1 MVTFAAKAA
10 DTQSVWW
17 LWVVGGLVAW
27 VIVAFA
33 VAVVIG
39 RGVRIADRRVGEGAV
54 LTTAHPEAGADVP
67 RETAVARTPRHAIP
81 LPPLGIALAAL
92 AVALETSGY
101 VSRLNGS
108 RGATAQ
114 LLSMDAPFSLP
125 RLFVAA
131 LFAAAALAAV
141 AGAGALPGR
150 RTWWLAVGLVG
161 GVIAAVKAGST
172 VHAEALTSL
181 SGAVGSSLAIA
192 VSGAVAAVVVGT
204 LFFLSRTERRD
215 RRRVLSV
222 LALYAVASVG
232 MSAVSG
238 WAGAYGSQWV
248 TTATFIEESGEAL
261 AAVAFLMAVLAG
273 VAPRVVLPASWALRR
288 EVDAQTLDLP
298 EQVSGRSAARGD
310 ARG

>member
-1 MVTFAAKAA
+1 VVTFAAPAA
-10 DTQSVWW
+10 DNQSVWW
-17 LWVVGGLVAW
+17 LWGVGGLVAW
-27 VIVAFA
+27 VVVAFA

-39 RGVRIADRRVGEGAV
+39 RGIRIADRRAGEGADL
-54 LTTAHPEAGADVP
+54 LTAGLGVDAV
-67 RETAVARTPRHAIP
+67 REPAVVRTPRRAIP

-92 AVALETSGY
+92 AVALETSGF
-101 VSRLNGS
+101 VSRLNGA
-108 RGATAQ
+108 RGTTAQ

-125 RLFVAA
+125 RMFVAA
-131 LFAAAALAAV
+131 LFAAAAFAAV

-150 RTWWLAVGLVG
+150 RAWWLAVGLVA

-181 SGAVGSSLAIA
+181 SEAIGGSAAVA
-192 VSGAVAAVVVGT
+192 VSALVAAVVVGA
-204 LFFLSRTERRD
+204 LWFLSRTERRD

-232 MSAVSG
+232 LSAVSG
-238 WAGAYGSQWV
+238 AAGPFGSQWV
-248 TTATFIEESGEAL
+248 ATATFIEESGEAL

-273 VAPRVVLPASWALRR
+273 VAPRVVLPAGWALRR

-298 EQVSGRSAARGD
+298 EQVPGRSVIRGS
-310 ARG
+310 RG

>member
-1 MVTFAAKAA
+1 MVTFAARAA
-10 DTQSVWW
+10 DNQSVWW
-17 LWVVGGLVAW
+17 LWVLGGLVAW
-27 VIVAFA
+27 VVVAFA

-39 RGVRIADRRVGEGAV
+39 RGVRMADRRAGEGAV
-54 LTTAHPEAGADVP
+54 LTTADLEAGSVIALRPSVAPAP
-67 RETAVARTPRHAIP
+67 RRAIP

-108 RGATAQ
+108 TGATAQ

-181 SGAVGSSLAIA
+181 TEAVGSSAAVA
-192 VSGAVAAVVVGT
+192 VSASVAAVVVGA
-204 LFFLSRTERRD
+204 LWFLSRTERRD

-232 MSAVSG
+232 LSAVSG

-288 EVDAQTLDLP
+288 EIDAQTLDLP
-298 EQVSGRSAARGD
+298 EQVPGRSADRGNG
-310 ARG
+310 RG

>member
-1 MVTFAAKAA
+1 M
-10 DTQSVWW
+10 WW
-17 LWVVGGLVAW
+17 LWVVSGLVAW
-27 VIVAFA
+27 TLVAFG
-33 VAVVIG
+33 VAVVVG
-39 RGVRIADRRVGEGAV
+39 RSVRIADERFSRSDESVALHAAEGLTSTIAATPQLTAQGRR
-54 LTTAHPEAGADVP
+54 
-67 RETAVARTPRHAIP
+67 RAIP
-81 LPPLGIALAAL
+81 LPPLGVALAAM
-92 AVALETSGY
+92 AVALETSGF

-108 RGATAQ
+108 SGTTAQ

-125 RLFVAA
+125 RMFVAA
-131 LFAAAALAAV
+131 LFAAAAIAAV

-172 VHAEALTSL
+172 VHAEALEYL
-181 SGAVGSSLAIA
+181 SQAIGGSAAVA
-192 VSGAVAAVVVGT
+192 VSAAVAAVVVGM
-204 LFFLSRTERRD
+204 LWFLSRNERRD

-232 MSAVSG
+232 LSAVSG
-238 WAGAYGSQWV
+238 WAGAYGSQWA

-273 VAPRVVLPASWALRR
+273 VAPRLVLPASWALRR
-288 EVDAQTLDLP
+288 EIDAQTLDLP
-298 EQVSGRSAARGD
+298 EQVSGRSPLRGD